1 MKMKKKCEAAARLT
15 KFRRTALRTVIKIS
29 GLRDTFN
36 NPGYLRP
43 IDRETDQPKL
53 TSLHIHCMQQAI
65 QYTLRASAERFTL
78 QDY

>member
-1 MKMKKKCEAAARLT
+1 MKMKKCEAAARLT

-29 GLRDTFN
+29 GLRDAFN

-53 TSLHIHCMQQAI
+53 TSLHIQLHATSDSV
-65 QYTLRASAERFTL
+65 YPTSLS
-78 QDY
+78 